1 MYSSDRLGALA
12 VAVAAILLSSCLAG
26 SVAGCKIATYTGGT
40 GAMIAASILVYSI
53 FNARIGYNL
62 IVGMIFT
69 VSLVDLLKNLLGT
82 ERPPEEL
89 WMVAA
94 EGPAFPSGHAAAA
107 AAFWTLL
114 AYNTRNPYIAMA
126 GALHAI
132 SVALSRPFLWVHWP
146 IDILGGGII
155 GVGMALLSQVLL
167 ARFGPVVV
175 LASSLALN
183 ATSLA
188 LSGLNANTALL
199 TGITLGMLPTAV
211 VKPQY
216 GSGGICGLAALVPL
230 PLLLA
235 ADSWSTALAA
245 GFAGTLYIMYYYLLP
260 PGRECITRMHA
271 SKDSNGS

>member
-1 MYSSDRLGALA
+1 MYSSDRLRALA
-12 VAVAAILLSSCLAG
+12 VVAAAILLSSCLAG

-40 GAMIAASILVYSI
+40 GAMIAASILVYSVLD
-53 FNARIGYNL
+53 ARIGYNL
-62 IVGMIFT
+62 IVGMILT
-69 VSLVDLLKNLLGT
+69 VSVVDFLKNLLGT
-82 ERPPEEL
+82 ERPPEDL
-89 WMVAA
+89 WVVTA
-94 EGPAFPSGHAAAA
+94 EGPSFPSGHAAAA

-114 AYNTRNPYIAMA
+114 AYNTRNPYIVLA

-155 GVGMALLSQVLL
+155 GVGVALLSQAVL

-175 LASSLALN
+175 LSSSLALN

-188 LSGLNANTALL
+188 ISGLNANTALL
-199 TGITLGMLPTAV
+199 TGITLGMMPTAV

-216 GSGGICGLAALVPL
+216 GSGGICGLAALIPL

-235 ADSWSTALAA
+235 ADSWSMALAA

-260 PGRECITRMHA
+260 PGRECITRTYA
-271 SKDSNGS
+271 SKDSSGS